1 MDGRRVVVR
10 SPWQRLWALPLAW
23 VLIGDAAAQRM
34 PNAPAPN
41 QTPSGQE
48 RIERLLNQAERLSGV
63 LRARQQRLS
72 QADALAMGLARNPDL
87 ASAYQAIEGRAW
99 TLIAAR
105 RSWYPSL
112 QVVGSG
118 SALRSPEPV
127 LIGQTLTLRDSSN
140 GTPQSIVSSTS
151 GPGVVLNWSFFDSR
165 RQPSI
170 NLALEN
176 LKAERFLFDIAARN
190 LALNLQLAYTA
201 VQAQSELLQR
211 YDWLV
216 DLTVRQSEIANRL
229 VREGRLSRS
238 AVDQL
243 TTEKRLQLTRL
254 LDRYQQLFLASNT
267 LTALVAGKPGQYVL
281 SSDPLRQQAPWPMGL
296 DATLSQALELREE
309 IKQKLSLAARDRW
322 AATRA
327 INGYL
332 PVFGLVGVSSLSAYQ
347 ESINQQPSTSRDSWN
362 HTVGLN
368 FRWTVFDGG
377 ILAAE
382 ATALKAQ
389 AAEQV
394 NDAESQK
401 LLVSKEVMNAYAGF
415 VTARLAAENTG
426 RDFALA
432 RRSLEEISREFPRKP
447 DVTTLIQ
454 SFNLYTSAADKDV
467 GAISQFNN
475 AVFALYRSSAMWPPG
490 VPDQIRQRQAQLG
503 R

>member
-1 MDGRRVVVR
+1 MGRSSLPRV
-10 SPWQRLWALPLAW
+10 LALLLAW
-23 VLIGDAAAQRM
+23 GLIGDAAAQPR
-34 PNAPAPN
+34 PNDPAQEQP
-41 QTPSGQE
+41 PLGQE

-63 LRARQQRLS
+63 LQSRQQRLS
-72 QADALAMGLARNPDL
+72 LADALAMGLARNPDL
-87 ASAYQAIEGRAW
+87 ASAYEAIEGRAW

-118 SALRSPEPV
+118 SALRSNEPV
-127 LIGQTLTLRDSSN
+127 LMSTTLTLRDSSS
-140 GTPQSIVSSTS
+140 GASQSILSNAS

-170 NLALEN
+170 NVALDN
-176 LKAERFLFDIAARN
+176 LKAQRFLFDIAARN
-190 LALNLQLAYTA
+190 LALNVQLAYTA

-211 YDWLV
+211 YDWLL
-216 DLTVRQSEIANRL
+216 DLTIRQTEIANRL

-238 AVDQL
+238 ALDQL

-254 LDRYQQLFLASNT
+254 LDRYQQLFVASNS
-267 LTALVAGKPGQYVL
+267 LTALVAGTPGQYVL
-281 SSDPLRQQAPWPMGL
+281 SADPLTQQAPWPMGL
-296 DATLSQALELREE
+296 DETLNQALNLREE
-309 IKQKLSLAARDRW
+309 IAQKLTLAARDRW

-347 ESINQQPSTSRDSWN
+347 ETVNQQPGSSRDTWA

-394 NDAESQK
+394 NNADSQK

-426 RDFALA
+426 KDFALA
-432 RRSLEEISREFPRKP
+432 RRSLGEISGAFPRKP

-467 GAISQFNN
+467 GAISQFNS
-475 AVFALYRSSAMWPPG
+475 AVFSLYRSSARWPAG
-490 VPDQIRQRQAQLG
+490 VPDQIKLRQAQL
-503 R
+503 RR